1 VRKGLFYTIVAAI
14 GLVAG
19 ACERAMADDAAP
31 SYPQSVA
38 PVLGTSYS
46 ESAPQAAAA
55 PCNACNSCNAGQNAG
70 VFDSCH
76 LGNACGGN
84 ACGGNACGCDNCCDN
99 CCDCCCPCW
108 CIRAGA
114 MFLGRSTDPDHP
126 LVTRA
131 IAGPPPLGQPLPNT
145 DRLDASQFA
154 FPVTAGPD
162 IDLIYNGCDYGFEV
176 RYFSIGDFDTT
187 VGPNPTVGATLQFA
201 TPIRAA
207 ANSVSASESSA
218 LSSVEINARKVVV
231 PCVLTLL
238 AGYRHIELTEQIFGT
253 TVLAGTTTDVFST
266 QAFNRLDGFQ
276 IGGEA
281 VLWRPSCRFRVEGIA
296 KVGIFGDATSNFGSN
311 AVGGGAAATATAT
324 GANTAFM
331 SEWGITGVVQITCHL
346 AARIGYEGLLLD
358 GVGVAS
364 QQMSALN
371 PLAGTGTTVN
381 TGTPIYQG
389 GFADLQYCW

>member
-1 VRKGLFYTIVAAI
+1 MRKGLFYTIVAAI

-266 QAFNRLDGFQ
+266 QAFNKWRRNPVSQRDWDDAHLINAAMDIHADDPAFGYRFIADELEADGFSVSERRVWRLCSQ
-276 IGGEA
+276 EQ
-281 VLWRPSCRFRVEGIA
+281 LWSVFA
-296 KVGIFGDATSNFGSN
+296 KK
-311 AVGGGAAATATAT
+311 
-324 GANTAFM
+324 
-331 SEWGITGVVQITCHL
+331 
-346 AARIGYEGLLLD
+346 RGL
-358 GVGVAS
+358 S
-364 QQMSALN
+364 RK
-371 PLAGTGTTVN
+371 AG
-381 TGTPIYQG
+381 PP
-389 GFADLQYCW
+389 

>member
-1 VRKGLFYTIVAAI
+1 
-14 GLVAG
+14 
-19 ACERAMADDAAP
+19 
-31 SYPQSVA
+31 
-38 PVLGTSYS
+38 
-46 ESAPQAAAA
+46 
-55 PCNACNSCNAGQNAG
+55 
-70 VFDSCH
+70 
-76 LGNACGGN
+76 
-84 ACGGNACGCDNCCDN
+84 
-99 CCDCCCPCW
+99 
-108 CIRAGA
+108 
-114 MFLGRSTDPDHP
+114 
-126 LVTRA
+126 
-131 IAGPPPLGQPLPNT
+131 
-145 DRLDASQFA
+145 
-154 FPVTAGPD
+154 
-162 IDLIYNGCDYGFEV
+162 
-176 RYFSIGDFDTT
+176 
-187 VGPNPTVGATLQFA
+187 
-201 TPIRAA
+201 
-207 ANSVSASESSA
+207 
-218 LSSVEINARKVVV
+218 VV